1 MSAAH
6 LGPGLACHTEDNS
19 LANRRAVTVYTLKP
33 SIIWAFPTEAAVV
46 RVPPCKGSVVVHVFK
61 R

>member
-1 MSAAH
+1 MS
-6 LGPGLACHTEDNS
+6 TEDNS

-46 RVPPCKGSVVVHVFK
+46 RVPLCKGSVVVHVFK